1 MNKLCEILKDNIN
14 LDYNIS
20 YYIKQSDEDII
31 SFNCDDPYDTID
43 YICENLKNI
52 LLNYYQDI
60 IIYYNNNSNIIILY
74 NKRQCTITKQFLNN
88 NCIYWILYIDL
99 I

>member
-20 YYIKQSDEDII
+20 FYIKQTDEDII
-31 SFNCDDPYDTID
+31 SFNSDDPYDTID
-43 YICENLKNI
+43 YICNNLKSL

-74 NKRQCTITKQFLNN
+74 NKRQCTITKQNLNS
-88 NCIYWILYIDL
+88 IYWILYIDL